1 MSPNFFAR
9 RPFARS
15 IRLAGAALV
24 VAAAAALS
32 ACNIDISGQAEGRSE
47 WKKDY
52 TLAAGGSL
60 EIKNTNSLIEIDP
73 SDGDKVS
80 VTAERIAKAGTDEAA
95 KQAAEAIEIK
105 ETVTGSSITL
115 DASITHAVIGINI
128 MGGSRQVKFHVRAPK
143 GTRLILSNT
152 NGNIDVRDMT
162 GELRLSTTNGRIQG
176 RNLEG
181 NTRAETTNGLINLN
195 YSAIGADGITA
206 ETTNG
211 KVEITLAK
219 SIKAR
224 LNARVTNGA
233 ITAEDL
239 PLAISE
245 QSRRRLTATMN
256 GGGPEIRVETTNG
269 AVSLRSK

>member
-1 MSPNFFAR
+1 MSSTVLAR
-9 RPFARS
+9 RPFAHS
-15 IRLAGAALV
+15 LRLAGAAV
-24 VAAAAALS
+24 VLAAAATLS
-32 ACNIDISGQAEGRSE
+32 ACNIDISNQAEGRSE

-60 EIKNTNSLIEIDP
+60 EIKNTNGLIEIDP
-73 SDGDKVS
+73 ADGDKVS

-95 KQAAEAIEIK
+95 KKAAAAMEIK
-105 ETVTGSSITL
+105 ETVSGSSITL
-115 DASITHAVIGINI
+115 DASLTNAGISINI
-128 MGGSRQVKFHVRAPK
+128 GGGSRQVKFHVRAPK
-143 GTRLILSNT
+143 GTRLTFSNT

-176 RNLEG
+176 KNLEG
-181 NTRAETTNGLINLN
+181 STRADTTNGVINLDF
-195 YSAIGADGITA
+195 SAIGADGITA

-224 LNARVTNGA
+224 VNARVTNGA
-233 ITAEDL
+233 ISTENL
-239 PLAISE
+239 PLEASE
-245 QSRRRLTATMN
+245 NSRRRLTGTLN

-269 AVSLRSK
+269 AVNLRGK